1 MLFFIEF
8 VKLDHKYIDF
18 VTYYRHS
25 FVNFTNVNINY
36 TYSIGLMSG
45 TSLDGLDL
53 VYVKFNTKHYQD
65 FEIIHTDT
73 IPYAEKWKAILQKS
87 IDFSEADLT
96 TLDLEYGQLLAERVS
111 EFIEKY
117 AITNINFIASHGHTV
132 LHQPEKGIT
141 LQIGNGQVLANKTK
155 HKVVCDFRSQDV
167 ALGGQG
173 APLVPIG
180 DALLFPQY
188 DYCINLGGFSNVS
201 FQKNEERIAFDI
213 CPVNIVMN
221 FYISKIG
228 FDYDENG
235 TLASKGEINNAL
247 LEKLNQLVYY
257 TKKHPK
263 SLGLE
268 WVQQEVF
275 PLIDEMETETPNILR
290 TFVEHVAHQISNVVE
305 KNASILFTGGG
316 VFNSFLMSRIANLS
330 SSKILKTTDE
340 MVNYKEALVFAFL
353 GLLKIKNEINC
364 LKSVT
369 GASKNHVSGIIYY
382 PSFCEKK

>member
-1 MLFFIEF
+1 MFFFIVF
-8 VKLDHKYIDF
+8 VKLDYKYIDF
-18 VTYYRHS
+18 VTYYWYS
-25 FVNFTNVNINY
+25 FVNFTNVNVNY

-53 VYVKFNTKHYQD
+53 VYVKLNTQYYQD

-73 IPYAEKWKAILQKS
+73 VPYSEKWKTILQKS
-87 IDFSEADLT
+87 IDFSENDLT
-96 TLDLEYGQLLAERVS
+96 KLDIEYGRLLADHVS
-111 EFIEKY
+111 DFIEKY
-117 AITNINFIASHGHTV
+117 AITKIDFIASHGHTV

-173 APLVPIG
+173 APLVPVG
-180 DALLFPQY
+180 DALLFSKY

-201 FQKNEERIAFDI
+201 CQKHEERIAFDI

-221 FYISKIG
+221 FYASKLG
-228 FDYDENG
+228 MDYDDNG
-235 TLASKGEINNAL
+235 ALASKGKLNHRL
-247 LEKLNQLVYY
+247 LEKLNQLDYY
-257 TKKHPK
+257 KKKHPK

-268 WVQQEVF
+268 WVQREIF
-275 PLIDEMETETPNILR
+275 PLIDEMEADVSNILR
-290 TFVEHVAHQISNVVE
+290 TFVEHVAIQISKTIE
-305 KNASILFTGGG
+305 KDLTILFTGGG
-316 VFNSFLMSRIANLS
+316 VFNSFLMSRIRILS
-330 SSKILKTTDE
+330 LGKVVKISNRL
-340 MVNYKEALVFAFL
+340 VNYKEALVFSFL

-369 GASKNHVSGIIYY
+369 GAHKNHVSGVVFY
-382 PSFCEKK
+382 P

>member
-1 MLFFIEF
+1 MNT
-8 VKLDHKYIDF
+8 VYDF
-18 VTYYRHS
+18 
-25 FVNFTNVNINY
+25 
-36 TYSIGLMSG
+36 SIGLMSG

-53 VYVKFNTKHYQD
+53 VYVKFNIDDYQD

-73 IPYAEKWKAILQKS
+73 IPYSEKWKTILQKS
-87 IDFSEADLT
+87 IDFSASELT

-117 AITNINFIASHGHTV
+117 AITKIDFIASHGHTV
-132 LHQPEKGIT
+132 LHQPEKEIT

-155 HKVVCDFRSQDV
+155 HKVVCDFRTQDV
-167 ALGGQG
+167 VLGGQG

-180 DALLFPQY
+180 DALLFSEY

-201 FQKNEERIAFDI
+201 YQKNEERIAFDI

-221 FYISKIG
+221 FYVSQLG
-228 FDYDENG
+228 FDYDEDG
-235 TLASKGEINNAL
+235 ALASKGGINEL
-247 LEKLNQLVYY
+247 LLDKLNDLSFYK
-257 TKKHPK
+257 KKHPK

-275 PLIDEMETETPNILR
+275 PLIDEMEAEVPNILR
-290 TFVEHVAHQISNVVE
+290 TFVEHVAFQISNIVE
-305 KNASILFTGGG
+305 QNAVILFTGGG
-316 VFNSFLMSRIANLS
+316 VFNSFLMSRIAILS
-330 SSKILKTTDE
+330 SGKTLKATNE
-340 MVNYKEALVFAFL
+340 MINYKEALVFAFL

-369 GASKNHVSGIIYY
+369 GASKNHSSGVVFY
-382 PSFCEKK
+382 PSFYERK